1 MGVTGG
7 IGRERRPRGA
17 HRPTRIRSA
26 VSPPTRPVGVDELL
40 RAHRSLMAGD
50 FRRHPP
56 RPRSHTVWNPAEPVL
71 PVVGAAGGTG
81 SSTLA
86 LALATA
92 AGGRVVECASLT
104 ASGLVAAPTA
114 ELGRHDSGWLQ
125 GTRGTVLIERPAAF
139 LDALADLPAPTT
151 PNDTPPLTVVD
162 VAWELGQVLA
172 TPSWVAD
179 LLRHSPS
186 VVVTATAT
194 IPGLR
199 RLEAALSMLAHT
211 ISVAA
216 VLGPRRKKWPR
227 AVALSAGPLTTAL
240 ISGGRL
246 IEIPTD
252 ARLSAR
258 GLDSRTLPTSLLHA
272 ATDLLHLTH
281 DVPDRKEPLT

>member
-1 MGVTGG
+1 MST
-7 IGRERRPRGA
+7 
-17 HRPTRIRSA
+17 
-26 VSPPTRPVGVDELL
+26 PTRPVGLDELL

-56 RPRSHTVWNPAEPVL
+56 RPRSHTGWNPAEPVL

-81 SSTLA
+81 ASTLA

-92 AGGRVVECASLT
+92 AGGRVVECASPT

-125 GTRGTVLIERPAAF
+125 GSRDTVLIERPAAI
-139 LDALADLPAPTT
+139 LATVGDLPAPTT

-162 VAWELGQVLA
+162 VAWEIGHALA

-179 LLRHSPS
+179 LLRHSPT

-199 RLEAALSMLAHT
+199 RLEAALAMLAHT
-211 ISVAA
+211 RAAAA

-227 AVALSAGPLTTAL
+227 AVPLSAGPLTSAL
-240 ISGGRL
+240 IRGGRL

-258 GLDSRTLPTSLLHA
+258 GLDSHALPTSLLHA

-281 DVPDRKEPLT
+281 DVPARKEPLT

>member
-1 MGVTGG
+1 MST
-7 IGRERRPRGA
+7 
-17 HRPTRIRSA
+17 
-26 VSPPTRPVGVDELL
+26 PTRPVGLDELL

-56 RPRSHTVWNPAEPVL
+56 RPRRHTGWNPAEPVL

-81 SSTLA
+81 ASTLA
-86 LALATA
+86 LALATV
-92 AGGRVVECASLT
+92 AGGRVVECASPT

-125 GTRGTVLIERPAAF
+125 GSRDTVLIERPAAI
-139 LDALADLPAPTT
+139 LATVGDLPAPTT

-162 VAWELGQVLA
+162 VAWEIGQVLA
-172 TPSWVAD
+172 APSWVAD

-199 RLEAALSMLAHT
+199 RLEVALAMLAHSR
-211 ISVAA
+211 SVAA

-227 AVALSAGPLTTAL
+227 ALALSAGPLTSAL
-240 ISGGRL
+240 IRGGRL
-246 IEIPTD
+246 VEIPTD

-258 GLDSRTLPTSLLHA
+258 GLDSHALPPSLLHA

-281 DVPDRKEPLT
+281 DVPARKETLT

>member
-1 MGVTGG
+1 MST
-7 IGRERRPRGA
+7 
-17 HRPTRIRSA
+17 
-26 VSPPTRPVGVDELL
+26 PTRPVGVDELL

-56 RPRSHTVWNPAEPVL
+56 RPRTHTEWNPAEPVL

-125 GTRGTVLIERPAAF
+125 GTRDTVLIERPAA
-139 LDALADLPAPTT
+139 LLTALADLPAPTT
-151 PNDTPPLTVVD
+151 PNEAPPLTVVD
-162 VAWELGQVLA
+162 VAWEIGQVLA
-172 TPSWVAD
+172 APCWVAD
-179 LLRHSPS
+179 LVRQSPS

-199 RLEAALSMLAHT
+199 RLEAALAMLAHT
-211 ISVAA
+211 RSVAA
-216 VLGPRRKKWPR
+216 VLGPRRKKWAR
-227 AVALSAGPLTTAL
+227 AVALSAGPQTAEL

-246 IEIPTD
+246 VEVPTD

-258 GLDSRTLPTSLLHA
+258 GLDSHALPTSLLHA

-281 DVPDRKEPLT
+281 DVPVRKEPLT

>member
-1 MGVTGG
+1 M
-7 IGRERRPRGA
+7 
-17 HRPTRIRSA
+17 
-26 VSPPTRPVGVDELL
+26 SPPTRPVGVDELL

-56 RPRSHTVWNPAEPVL
+56 RPGGHTGWNPAEPVL
-71 PVVGAAGGTG
+71 AVVGAGGGTG
-81 SSTLA
+81 ASTLA

-92 AGGRVVECASLT
+92 AGGRVVECASPT

-125 GTRGTVLIERPAAF
+125 GTRDTVLIERPAA
-139 LDALADLPAPTT
+139 LLATVGALPAPTT

-186 VVVTATAT
+186 VVLTATAT

-199 RLEAALSMLAHT
+199 RLEAALAMLAHT
-211 ISVAA
+211 RSVAA

-227 AVALSAGPLTTAL
+227 AVALSAGPLTAEL

-246 IEIPTD
+246 VEVPTD

-258 GLDSRTLPTSLLHA
+258 GLDFHALPPSLLHA

>member
-1 MGVTGG
+1 MST
-7 IGRERRPRGA
+7 
-17 HRPTRIRSA
+17 
-26 VSPPTRPVGVDELL
+26 PTRPVGLDELL

-56 RPRSHTVWNPAEPVL
+56 RPRRHTGWNPAEPVL

-81 SSTLA
+81 ASTLA
-86 LALATA
+86 LALATV
-92 AGGRVVECASLT
+92 AGGRVVECASPT

-125 GTRGTVLIERPAAF
+125 GSRDTVLIERPAAI
-139 LDALADLPAPTT
+139 LATVGDLPAPTT

-162 VAWELGQVLA
+162 VAWEIGQVLA
-172 TPSWVAD
+172 APSWVAD

-199 RLEAALSMLAHT
+199 RLEVALAMLAHSR
-211 ISVAA
+211 SVAA

-227 AVALSAGPLTTAL
+227 SLALSAGPLTSAL
-240 ISGGRL
+240 IRGGRL
-246 IEIPTD
+246 VEIPTD

-258 GLDSRTLPTSLLHA
+258 GLDSHALPPSLLHA

-281 DVPDRKEPLT
+281 DVPARKETLT

>member
-1 MGVTGG
+1 MST
-7 IGRERRPRGA
+7 
-17 HRPTRIRSA
+17 
-26 VSPPTRPVGVDELL
+26 PTRPVGVDELL

-56 RPRSHTVWNPAEPVL
+56 RPRSHTRWNPAEPVL

-81 SSTLA
+81 ASTLA

-104 ASGLVAAPTA
+104 DSGLVAAPTA

-125 GTRGTVLIERPAAF
+125 GTRDTVLIERPAAV
-139 LDALADLPAPTT
+139 LTALAHLPAPTT

-162 VAWELGQVLA
+162 VAWELGHVQA
-172 TPSWVAD
+172 TPCWVAD
-179 LLRHSPS
+179 LIRQSPT
-186 VVVTATAT
+186 VVITATAT

-199 RLEAALSMLAHT
+199 RLEAALAMLTHT
-211 ISVAA
+211 RTVAA

-227 AVALSAGPLTTAL
+227 AVSLSAGPLTTAL
-240 ISGGRL
+240 ISGGCL
-246 IEIPTD
+246 VEIPTD

-258 GLDSRTLPTSLLHA
+258 GLDSHPLPPSLLHA

-281 DVPDRKEPLT
+281 DAPDRKEPLT

>member
-1 MGVTGG
+1 MST
-7 IGRERRPRGA
+7 
-17 HRPTRIRSA
+17 
-26 VSPPTRPVGVDELL
+26 PTRPVGVDEVL

-56 RPRSHTVWNPAEPVL
+56 RPRSRTGWNPAEPVL

-86 LALATA
+86 LALAMA
-92 AGGRVVECASLT
+92 AAGRVVECASPT

-125 GTRGTVLIERPAAF
+125 GTRDTVLIERPAA
-139 LDALADLPAPTT
+139 LLATVGDLPAPTT
-151 PNDTPPLTVVD
+151 PTDTPPLTVVD

-172 TPSWVAD
+172 APSWVAD

-199 RLEAALSMLAHT
+199 RLEVALSMLAHT
-211 ISVAA
+211 LSVAA
-216 VLGPRRKKWPR
+216 VLGPRRRKWAR
-227 AVALSAGPLTTAL
+227 AVALSAGPLTTEL
-240 ISGGRL
+240 IRGGRL
-246 IEIPTD
+246 VEVPTD

-258 GLDSRTLPTSLLHA
+258 GLDSHALPTSLLHA

>member
-1 MGVTGG
+1 
-7 IGRERRPRGA
+7 
-17 HRPTRIRSA
+17 
-26 VSPPTRPVGVDELL
+26 
-40 RAHRSLMAGD
+40 
-50 FRRHPP
+50 
-56 RPRSHTVWNPAEPVL
+56 
-71 PVVGAAGGTG
+71 
-81 SSTLA
+81 
-86 LALATA
+86 LATA

-104 ASGLVAAPTA
+104 APGLVSAPTA

-125 GTRGTVLIERPAAF
+125 GTRGTVQIERPAESLAT
-139 LDALADLPAPTT
+139 LADLPAPTT

-172 TPSWVAD
+172 APSWVAD

-199 RLEAALSMLAHT
+199 RLEVALAMLAHSR
-211 ISVAA
+211 SVAA

-227 AVALSAGPLTTAL
+227 AVSLSAGPLTTAL
-240 ISGGRL
+240 IRAGRL

-258 GLDSRTLPTSLLHA
+258 GLDSHALPPSLLHA

-281 DVPDRKEPLT
+281 DVPARKEPLT